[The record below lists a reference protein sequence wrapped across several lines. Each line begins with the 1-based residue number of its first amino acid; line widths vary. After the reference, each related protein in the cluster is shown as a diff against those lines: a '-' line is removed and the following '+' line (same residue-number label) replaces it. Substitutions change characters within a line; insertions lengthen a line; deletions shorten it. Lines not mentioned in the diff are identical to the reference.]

1 MRAFHFL
8 QARYALEALQ
18 HRRLKVALLNELND
32 PFELFAADLS
42 DRNTRFAFRQWKNNF
57 AQRTGMLCF
66 SKGRKNPLLWS
77 HYADRHRGIALE
89 FDIDDNVAVP
99 VRYRRTRLR
108 IDVDAVVKHGGFDE
122 DLAEEL
128 YATKSAH
135 WDYEE
140 EVRVPTLLSECV
152 RKGDLYFEPFG
163 DSLEVVSVVLGSLC
177 SVEADDIQR
186 ILPRGCSATVV
197 RTRMAFRSFSIVQNK
212 EYPVKRLRGSR

>member
-8 QARYALEALQ
+8 PARYALEALQ
-18 HRRLKVALLNELND
+18 SRRLKVALLNELND

-42 DRNTRFAFRQWKNNF
+42 ERNTRFAFRQWKNDF

-66 SKGRKNPLLWS
+66 SKRWKNPLLWS

-89 FDIDDNVAVP
+89 FDIDDNVAIP

-108 IDVDAVVKHGGFDE
+108 LDVDMIIKQDGFGE

-128 YATKSAH
+128 YATKSKH
-135 WDYEE
+135 WAYEE

-152 RKGDLYFEPFG
+152 GQDGLFFEGFG
-163 DSLEVVSVVLGSLC
+163 ESLEIKSVVLGSLC
-177 SVEADDIQR
+177 TIEADDVQR
-186 ILPRGCSATVV
+186 ILPQGSSVAVCRS
-197 RTRMAFRSFSIVQNK
+197 RMAFRSFNIVRNK
-212 EYPVKRLRGSR
+212 EYPVERILGLR

>member
-42 DRNTRFAFRQWKNNF
+42 DRNTRFAFRQWKNDF

-66 SKGRKNPLLWS
+66 SKSWKNPLLWS

-89 FDIDDNVAVP
+89 FDIDDNVAIP

-108 IDVDAVVKHGGFDE
+108 LDVDAVVKHGGFGE

-128 YATKSAH
+128 YATKSTH

-140 EVRVPTLLSECV
+140 EVRVPTLLSECE
-152 RKGDLYFEPFG
+152 RNGDLYFEPFG
-163 DSLEVVSVVLGSLC
+163 DSLEVVSVVLGPLC
-177 SVEADDIQR
+177 SVAADDLQR
-186 ILPRGCSATVV
+186 ILPRGRCATVV
-197 RTRMAFRSFSIVQNK
+197 RTRMAFRSFNIVRNK
-212 EYPVKRLRGSR
+212 EHQVKQIRGPR